1 MTDYLIKFISSKDG
15 RTREVEISPT
25 ADCRLIEGGLTGFA
39 AAGFD
44 VVLAPYASRVGGYPQ
59 KKRFAE
65 REIGLTFEIL
75 PERADE
81 VRRLIVSMLDPA
93 ADCELDVTFGGV
105 HRKITVIP
113 YDEAEFYRGTFFDS
127 VEATVLFI
135 APGVFFR
142 DAEDVVVPFR
152 DAAPMLTFPLNF
164 MAGAGTVSGMYRTT
178 DSAVLDN
185 PGDGECGLVAK
196 IVASG
201 GTVVHPGLL
210 CGDYFVKCPITLEDG
225 DVLIIDTREARKNIT
240 KNGERSFV
248 FDKNSR
254 FFSLKPG
261 ENSVS
266 VTCDSGAEYVDAEIT
281 FTPLYYGM

>member
-1 MTDYLIKFISSKDG
+1 MTDYLIKLISKKYG
-15 RTREVEISPT
+15 RIRELEISPT
-25 ADCRLIEGGLTGFA
+25 ADCRLIEGGMTGFGS
-39 AAGFD
+39 AGFD

-65 REIGLTFEIL
+65 REIGLSFEIL

-81 VRRLIVSMLDPA
+81 IRRLIVAMLDPKA
-93 ADCELDVTFGGV
+93 ECELDVAFGGV
-105 HRKITVIP
+105 HRKISVIP
-113 YDEAEFYRGTFFDS
+113 YDEAEFNRGTFYDS
-127 VEATVLFI
+127 TEVNVLFI

-152 DAAPMLTFPLNF
+152 DAAPMLTFPMNF
-164 MAGAGTVSGMYRTT
+164 MVGSGSVSGMYRTT
-178 DSAVLDN
+178 DSAVLKN
-185 PGDGECGLVAK
+185 TGDGECGLVAK
-196 IVASG
+196 IAASG
-201 GTVVHPGLL
+201 GAVVHPGIV
-210 CGDYFVKCPITLEDG
+210 CGEDFVKCPITLDDG

-240 KNGERSFV
+240 KNGERSFM

-254 FFSLKPG
+254 FFSLIPG

-266 VTCDSGAEYVDAEIT
+266 ITCDSGEEFVDAEIT